1 MQVRTLPQAFREI
14 ERLGQRVKELEA
26 ELENVRLNGNQHD
39 TPFTSPSSGS
49 VGLPVESQQ
58 VSATSSISP
67 TDQTLH
73 SPVVRRCWEGVYA
86 SPNDTHA
93 KQFYGPSSL
102 FYFIK
107 RMEDFLTTALQQP
120 RRGQPIW
127 FNSASKS
134 FASPTP
140 ERTREF
146 AEPFDDS
153 TEHGQHG
160 AHSTNQE
167 QYLTTTQEEYFL
179 GLFWQSYHCSM
190 QIIDE
195 TAFREHYR
203 SLCDVPGRS
212 RKPSA
217 LVDIIVAIC
226 MQYGIAFLVR
236 RKGAAQQQLPN
247 SEQNPDGTG
256 ISDVIVD
263 IDDATIAGRWH
274 YYRCQSLLAAELEN
288 PTITTLQCH
297 IFSVIYLCNAS
308 FQNMAHSTLA
318 QAVRTAQMLG
328 LHLEPPEDM
337 PNTARELRKRIWW
350 TLQTV
355 EIKTCMKLGRPL
367 IVSLPSETCS
377 LPSDDYQ
384 LALLSSST
392 TSGDGSVTW
401 LSYTVQNT
409 KLVLAARAIHVAFF
423 ERCDDLLTGRNRATI
438 YEDDQVMEECAEF
451 LQTSI
456 RGLQGLQAWVQGI
469 PDALKTKR
477 KNGGEAYST
486 DCSALEM
493 ERFAPTW
500 LQRHRLLLELLYH
513 NLLMNLFRP
522 FITFP
527 STLSGHASC
536 QPISGTSS
544 SPPSFASS
552 LSPSPTTRTPLAEQ
566 NAVSCIR
573 HSIALTNMIHETLT
587 NTDFLDGWHE
597 AFQWQWN
604 AALSLIGFI
613 LANPGSA
620 PSRDARQ
627 AIDRAIDVFEIFG
640 RHFAVGTS
648 AASVTRQLTARADIL
663 PNRLRQNGGMDAA
676 GRTSAVVGAASGLG
690 DVSTGTQEL
699 QGISG
704 FGSMGLGNKGVEP
717 NAPLVDMEMFDDET
731 VRTLLDGTMNMA
743 YGVDCFGGV
752 DFSLPENAH
761 LIDGW
766 NI

>member
-1 MQVRTLPQAFREI
+1 M
-14 ERLGQRVKELEA
+14 ELEKA
-26 ELENVRLNGNQHD
+26 RSNGNQND
-39 TPFTSPSSGS
+39 TPFTSPSSES
-49 VGLPVESQQ
+49 VGLPVESHQA
-58 VSATSSISP
+58 SASSSISP

-73 SPVVRRCWEGVYA
+73 SPVARRYWEGVYA

-107 RMEDFLTTALQQP
+107 RMEDFLTTSLQQP

-146 AEPFDDS
+146 VEPLNDP

-160 AHSTNQE
+160 AHSTTQE

-179 GLFWQSYHCSM
+179 GLFWQSYHCSL

-236 RKGAAQQQLPN
+236 REGAAPQQLPD
-247 SEQNPDGTG
+247 SEDNKDGAE
-256 ISDVIVD
+256 ISDVVVD

-337 PNTARELRKRIWW
+337 QNTARELRKRIWW

-367 IVSLPSETCS
+367 IVPLPPETCS

-392 TSGDGSVTW
+392 TSGDGSITW

-409 KLVLAARAIHVAFF
+409 KLVLAARATHVAFF
-423 ERCDDLLTGRNRATI
+423 ERCNDLLTGRNRATI
-438 YEDDQVMEECAEF
+438 YEDNQVMEECAEF

-456 RGLQGLQAWVQGI
+456 RGPQGLQTWLQGI

-477 KNGGEAYST
+477 KNGGKAYST

-527 STLSGHASC
+527 STLSGHDSR
-536 QPISGTSS
+536 QPTSGSSSSLPSFTSS
-544 SPPSFASS
+544 P
-552 LSPSPTTRTPLAEQ
+552 SPSPTTRTPLAEQ

-573 HSIALTNMIHETLT
+573 HAIALTNMIHDTLT
-587 NTDFLDGWHE
+587 NNDFLDGWHE

-648 AASVTRQLTARADIL
+648 AASVTRQLTARAGIL
-663 PNRLRQNGGMDAA
+663 PNRLGQNGGGMDAA
-676 GRTSAVVGAASGLG
+676 GRASAAVVGAVASGLG

-699 QGISG
+699 HQCIPG
-704 FGSMGLGNKGVEP
+704 FDNMGLGNTGVESSVP
-717 NAPLVDMEMFDDET
+717 SVDMAMLDDET
-731 VRTLLDGTMNMA
+731 VRTLLDGMMNMA
-743 YGVDCFGGV
+743 YGVDSFGGV

-761 LIDGW
+761 LMDGW